1 MEEKIPKEVLKELD
15 IGITEE
21 EKFKGITT
29 MVVESHQIKLSVP
42 KEIRLELANEKTRK
56 IKVKYDPKNKQLI
69 YQL

>member
-1 MEEKIPKEVLKELD
+1 MTGKVPKEILKELD

-21 EKFKGITT
+21 EKFNGETT

-42 KEIRLELANEKTRK
+42 KKIRLELSNEETRK
-56 IKVKYDPKNKQLI
+56 IKVKYNPETKQLI